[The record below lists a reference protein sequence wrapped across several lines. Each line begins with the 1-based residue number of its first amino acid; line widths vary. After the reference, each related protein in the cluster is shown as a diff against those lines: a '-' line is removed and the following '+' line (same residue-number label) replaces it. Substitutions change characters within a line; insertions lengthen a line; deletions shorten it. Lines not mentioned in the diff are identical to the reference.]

1 MHPLWLAALLAAI
14 LASATG
20 IATFADAE
28 DSSMK
33 QQRIEGPL
41 RAFGKATT
49 WLNSEPLA
57 PEALRGKVV
66 LVDFWTYS
74 CINWLRTLP
83 YLRAWAEKY
92 QDQGLVIVGV
102 HSPEFQFE
110 KNLDNVRRAVKDM
123 TIGYPVAVDSDHA
136 IWRAFDNAYWPALY
150 FIDAEGRVRHQQF
163 GEGNYDQAEKMIQRL
178 LTEAGKRDV
187 PRDLVTV
194 EGRGIEAAPDWR
206 NLQSPENY
214 LGFERT
220 NNFSSSPDAAVNKQ
234 RTYAAPAKLRL
245 NHWALTGGWTM
256 TSEASMA
263 NQPNGRISYRFHARD
278 LHMVMG
284 PAAPGASVRFRVLID
299 GKPPGAAHGGDV
311 DEQGNGTVSEQRL
324 YQLIRQTPPIVDR
337 QFEIE
342 FLDPGVAAFS
352 FTFG

>member
-28 DSSMK
+28 DSNMK
-33 QQRIEGPL
+33 QQRIAGPL
-41 RAFGKATT
+41 LAFGKATT

-57 PEALRGKVV
+57 PQALRGKVV

-150 FIDAEGRVRHQQF
+150 FIDAEGRIRHQQF

-284 PAAPGASVRFRVLID
+284 PAAPGTSVRFRVLID

-311 DEQGNGTVSEQRL
+311 DEQGNGAVSEQRL
-324 YQLIRQTPPIVDR
+324 YQLIRQTQPIVDR